1 MHEQGLLIA
10 IEGIDGA
17 GTSTQMAGMAAHIAR
32 RGREAITTAEP
43 SKGPL
48 GLLLRRGLRGEI
60 PMDEASLA
68 LLFAAD
74 RLHHVREVVAPALA
88 RGVLALS
95 DRYVM
100 SSYAYQASALDLAWI
115 QEINR
120 QARPP
125 DVSIFFRVGAKTAAA
140 RRLARG
146 GTPEHFDALA
156 RQERVAAAYER
167 ALALPGVGEVRV
179 IDAEPGPEEVARQV
193 HSILDEV
200 LDRVDKQV
208 IHA

>member
-1 MHEQGLLIA
+1 MHAQGLLIA
-10 IEGIDGA
+10 VEGIDGA
-17 GTSTQMAGMAAHIAR
+17 GTSTQMPGLAAYIAKH
-32 RGREAITTAEP
+32 GREVITTAEP
-43 SKGPL
+43 STGPL
-48 GLLLRRGLRGEI
+48 GLLLRRGLRGEL
-60 PMDEASLA
+60 PMDEATLA

-74 RLHHVREVVAPALA
+74 RMHHVREVVAPAMA
-88 RGVLALS
+88 RGVVILS

-120 QARPP
+120 QARVP
-125 DVSIFFRVGAKTAAA
+125 DISIFFRVSAKTAAA

-146 GTPEHFDALA
+146 GKPEHFDALA

-167 ALALPGVGEVRV
+167 ALTLPGVGEVRV
-179 IDAEPGPEEVARQV
+179 IDAEPGPEAVAHQI
-193 HSILDEV
+193 HAILDEV
-200 LDRVDKQV
+200 LGCIDKQV